1 MKSTIAISV
10 ILLLASFVMLAANL
24 VWPFVGTASLAC
36 AIAATLIDDKTN
48 ATKN

>member
-10 ILLLASFVMLAANL
+10 LLLLASFVMLAANM

-36 AIAATLIDDKTN
+36 AIILTLINKDYEKER
-48 ATKN
+48 